1 MRRTLVFLAVVVV
14 GSGLAAPA
22 WAGDTSADQAP
33 SSAAPH
39 CVVTAVDANQS
50 APVAAPRCFATFA
63 EAVFE
68 ATDGRVMLPPDAR
81 VLRQRTLNAAY
92 KFDLRPNATSA
103 TVIGIEYENKYFGG
117 WSYVIQ
123 STNSRGCQGY
133 SYRVPT
139 LPSNRDNQ
147 ISSARTY
154 SGCKSSHYSGTYF
167 TGSRYLCG
175 CSQMGTMNDK
185 TSSIFFSATGARAS

>member
-1 MRRTLVFLAVVVV
+1 V

-22 WAGDTSADQAP
+22 WAADPSASQAP
-33 SSAAPH
+33 SSAKPH
-39 CVVTAVDANQS
+39 CVVTAVEVNRA
-50 APVAAPRCFATFA
+50 APVAGPRCFATFA

-68 ATDGRVMLPPDAR
+68 ATDGRVSLPAGAR
-81 VLRQRTLNAAY
+81 ELDQRTLDAAN
-92 KFDLRPNATSA
+92 RVNATSA
-103 TVIGIEYENKYFGG
+103 TVIGIEYENKYFLG

-123 STNSRGCQGY
+123 STNSRGCAGY

-139 LPSNRDNQ
+139 LPSNRDNE

-154 SGCKSSHYSGTYF
+154 SGCRSSHYSGTNF

-175 CSQMGTMNDK
+175 CSQMGTMNDQ
-185 TSSIFFSATGARAS
+185 TSSIFFSATGYRAG